1 MQGVSTDTNLVF
13 SESNA
18 RYLLEVAPDNLKSV
32 LESLDG
38 LEYAVIGLTGGT
50 EVSMLTRDG
59 HDFIRAD
66 LGQLSDSH
74 HTPVL

>member
-1 MQGVSTDTNLVF
+1 MKGVSTDANLVF

-38 LEYAVIGLTGGT
+38 LEHAVIGMTGGVEVTMLTGNGQ
-50 EVSMLTRDG
+50 
-59 HDFIRAD
+59 DFIRAD